1 MTIHDFL
8 AVDSLTLARLTD
20 AQLREIATGGRKIA
34 NQRISRL
41 KAAEM
46 TNSPAFQALPAKVK
60 SAGFKTAK
68 LSRTALLHQIELQQ
82 QFVRGRTSTVT
93 GWRAVQTK
101 AYERTA
107 EESGKFRKIRYGY
120 DDHGQLVIL
129 KPGEKS
135 ALTRKQMDTF
145 WDLFHKLDQD
155 KERVG
160 AVGSQEYKYR
170 AIYQT
175 IKKHPRTSAK
185 NLETAVQEELQAE
198 YEADQDQKRKQEEKI
213 KSAGG
218 TKL

>member
-1 MTIHDFL
+1 MTIQDFL

-46 TNSPAFQALPAKVK
+46 TNSPAFQALPARVQK
-60 SAGFKTAK
+60 AGFKTAK

-93 GWRAVQTK
+93 GWRTVQTK
-101 AYERTA
+101 AYEKARSET
-107 EESGKFRKIRYGY
+107 SQQKHRLGY
-120 DDHGQLVIL
+120 DEYGNLVVL
-129 KPGEKS
+129 KPGQKS
-135 ALTRKQMDTF
+135 ALTRKQVNTF

-160 AVGSQEYKYR
+160 AVGSQEYKYK

-198 YEADQDQKRKQEEKI
+198 YEADQERKRKAEEKV
-213 KSAGG
+213 KSSGG

>member
-1 MTIHDFL
+1 MTIQDFL

-46 TNSPAFQALPAKVK
+46 TNSPAFQALPARVRD
-60 SAGFKTAK
+60 AGFKTAK

-101 AYERTA
+101 AYEKARSET
-107 EESGKFRKIRYGY
+107 SPRKHRLGY
-120 DDHGQLVIL
+120 DEYGNLVVL
-129 KPGEKS
+129 KPGQKT
-135 ALTRKQMDTF
+135 ALTRKQVNTF

-160 AVGSQEYKYR
+160 AVGSQEYKYK

-198 YEADQDQKRKQEEKI
+198 YEADQEKKRKQEEEI
-213 KSAGG
+213 ESTGG